1 MRIDRFFAFFLTI
14 LISSEALF
22 LPRSTYNYY
31 VRRAAAIS
39 EGCSRRSFTSNSI
52 GAISFAKIVKPAI
65 ADENVVEAQ
74 AIAPERPNYGTYPVP
89 TEWGIGGKD
98 YYADAARVVAH
109 MQYATQVN
117 SH

>member
-1 MRIDRFFAFFLTI
+1 LRIDRFFAFFLTI

-22 LPRSTYNYY
+22 LSRSTHNH
-31 VRRAAAIS
+31 VRRAAVIS

-52 GAISFAKIVKPAI
+52 GAISFVKIVKPAI

-74 AIAPERPNYGTYPVP
+74 ATAPERPNYGTFPVP